1 MSLKI
6 IFMGTPQFSIPTLN
20 LILKNKH
27 SINVIYSQI
36 PKQSKRG
43 LKVIDTPVI
52 DFAKKNKLLF
62 RCPEKLNNNEEFNF
76 IKNLSADLAVVVAYG
91 QLIPKK
97 FLDLT
102 KFGFINLHTSLLP
115 KWRGAAPIQR
125 AIMNG
130 DKKTGVTI
138 IKIQEKLDSGP
149 IIDSSE
155 INLNS
160 ESTFGDTEKKLSK
173 IGANLIIKNL
183 VKIEKKQTVL
193 LEQNH
198 SLASY
203 AKKIKKEECKIDWNL
218 DAEKILNRI
227 NGLSPVP
234 GAWFEHKNKRYKILK
249 AKLVYSKGEPGRI
262 INDNLTVACKSNS
275 ISIIEIQREGKKR
288 QNIKEFLLGNF
299 LKIGTSLI

>member
-1 MSLKI
+1 MPLKI

-20 LILKNKH
+20 LILKNNH
-27 SINVIYSQI
+27 IISAVYSQI

-43 LKVIDTPVI
+43 LKVTDTPVI
-52 DFAKKNKLLF
+52 DFAKKNNLLF
-62 RCPEKLNNNEEFNF
+62 RIPEKLNNNEEFNF
-76 IKNLSADLAVVVAYG
+76 IKDLSADLAVVVAYG

-138 IKIQEKLDSGP
+138 MKIEEKLDSGP

-155 INLNS
+155 INLNF
-160 ESTFGDTEKKLSK
+160 ESTFGDIEKKLSE

-183 VKIEKKQTVL
+183 LKIEKKQTVL
-193 LEQNH
+193 STQNH

-218 DAEKILNRI
+218 DAEKILNKI

-234 GAWFEHKNKRYKILK
+234 SAWFEHKKKRYKILK
-249 AKLVYSKGEPGRI
+249 AKLVFFQGQPGTI
-262 INDNLTVACKSNS
+262 INDNLTVACKSNA

-288 QNIKEFLLGNF
+288 QNISDFLLGNF
-299 LKIGTSLI
+299 FKIGTNLR